1 MIRTTFN
8 RIREVKDQLPHG
20 SMDAIAKELSMSAD
34 NVRDFFSGNGS
45 MESGYH
51 IEPGPDGGVVS
62 FENSRILEVALRI
75 IWVRQNAI

>member
-20 SMDAIAKELSMSAD
+20 SIAKIATELEIPEDS
-34 NVRDFFSGNGS
+34 VRDFFSGNGS
-45 MESGYH
+45 IESGYH

-62 FENSRILEVALRI
+62 FENTAILEKALRI
-75 IWVRQNAI
+75 IWLEQNAI